1 MVSVKSR
8 TSRPR
13 LTVTWRSALAW
24 FQAEISRTPVAAG
37 LRASARASAASRL
50 DAGAGGV
57 DVERDLAAEQVRRDP
72 AEHDVGVGD
81 GHARCR
87 PGRSRA
93 ARGRRRPTAARP

>member
-24 FQAEISRTPVAAG
+24 FHAEISRTPVAQ
-37 LRASARASAASRL
+37 ASGVSPSSVGERL
-50 DAGAGGV
+50 DPGAGGV

-72 AEHDVGVGD
+72 AEDDVGVGD
-81 GHARCR
+81 RDLGAALAVAERAGVGARR
-87 PGRSRA
+87 LR
-93 ARGRRRPTAARP
+93 ARP